1 MTNIKATVNGDVLT
15 MTVLLTER
23 HGRSKS
29 GKTEMIASTNGN
41 VSVPGHE
48 DIKMGINIYTK

>member
-1 MTNIKATVNGDVLT
+1 MENIKVNVTGNILT
-15 MTVLLTER
+15 MTVDLTER
-23 HGRSKS
+23 HGRSAS
-29 GKTEMIASTNGN
+29 GKTEMIASSKGN